1 MVTDLL
7 YCNFCKAKRTMLRT
21 LMYVQVRE
29 IKQLNRLHVRLPSS
43 FDLTNLDLA

>member
-21 LMYVQVRE
+21 LMYVQV
-29 IKQLNRLHVRLPSS
+29 KQLNRLHVRLPSS